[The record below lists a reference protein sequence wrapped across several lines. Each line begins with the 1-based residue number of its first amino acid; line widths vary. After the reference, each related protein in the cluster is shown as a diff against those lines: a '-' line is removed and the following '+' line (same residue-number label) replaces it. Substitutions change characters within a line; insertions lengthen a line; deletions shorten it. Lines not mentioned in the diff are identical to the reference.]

1 MSTSSEQ
8 EIPSASLLLVLSRF
22 VSSIFNIDW
31 AADVMV
37 HVGVCYQELTVLR
50 AFAVI
55 AYIPYLDQLASLLVK
70 FLVFVL
76 PASILRSVVSLVMKF
91 PPDSAVDTTLFFLK
105 SKSGVRQAVYV
116 SIPSIPGFQPP

>member
-55 AYIPYLDQLASLLVK
+55 AIHSLLGPARQSASQISRLRLAS
-70 FLVFVL
+70 F
-76 PASILRSVVSLVMKF
+76 
-91 PPDSAVDTTLFFLK
+91 DTTK
-105 SKSGVRQAVYV
+105 CGQ
-116 SIPSIPGFQPP
+116 PGYEVPA